1 MKVIK
6 QRPYVSAA
14 VIILVLTV
22 VSVGIWYTTTQ
33 MDTDDTAVISSAS
46 SSLSEPTISSG
57 VTGYSGPYNQARVTP
72 NIDCVVS
79 YPNTWGP
86 CNDSTNTKSMTGT
99 VITPQSGTGSPC
111 VPLTRTAPC
120 DKDCVVRY
128 PNTWGPCNDS
138 TNTKSMTGT
147 VITPQS
153 GTGSPCGPLTRTAPC
168 DKDCVVTYG
177 PWEEC
182 NEFTNTKN
190 MNGTVTTPQS
200 GTGAGCGPLTRT
212 APCDKDCVVTY
223 GDWGP
228 CNTSSGLKSRSGTV
242 TTLQSGTG
250 SSCGPLSM
258 TESCPVDCVVNYPS
272 TWSSC
277 SSSGVQTMT
286 GNVVIPQMNGG
297 APCPPLT
304 ISKSCVPRP
313 PEYIGCYHDNTNPR
327 PLRDYQE
334 RKTVAEC
341 NDIAKTA
348 NSPYFGM
355 QYWQSDSQN
364 DLPGRRAECWY
375 QKDSTLVSAT
385 RHGEV
390 SPGSYNYCTRG
401 ADGLILGAE
410 YSNAIYKTF

>member
-1 MKVIK
+1 
-6 QRPYVSAA
+6 
-14 VIILVLTV
+14 
-22 VSVGIWYTTTQ
+22 
-33 MDTDDTAVISSAS
+33 
-46 SSLSEPTISSG
+46 
-57 VTGYSGPYNQARVTP
+57 
-72 NIDCVVS
+72 
-79 YPNTWGP
+79 
-86 CNDSTNTKSMTGT
+86 
-99 VITPQSGTGSPC
+99 
-111 VPLTRTAPC
+111 
-120 DKDCVVRY
+120 
-128 PNTWGPCNDS
+128 
-138 TNTKSMTGT
+138 
-147 VITPQS
+147 
-153 GTGSPCGPLTRTAPC
+153 
-168 DKDCVVTYG
+168 
-177 PWEEC
+177 
-182 NEFTNTKN
+182 

-258 TESCPVDCVVNYPS
+258 TESCPVDCVVNYPT

-286 GNVVIPQMNGG
+286 GNVFIPKMNGG
-297 APCPPLT
+297 AACPPLT
-304 ISKSCVPRP
+304 ISKSCVYG

-327 PLRDYQE
+327 PLRDYQD

-341 NDIAKTA
+341 NDIAKRA

-355 QYWQSDSQN
+355 QYWESDAQN
-364 DLPGRRAECWY
+364 DRPGTRAECWY

-390 SPGSYNYCTRG
+390 SPGSYNYCPTG
-401 ADGLILGAE
+401 TDGLILGAE